1 MSDFSSRLDEV
12 GRSTD
17 EPTLRL
23 GRLPSPSTGSS
34 IKSLFSNLQDFLTER
49 PIKVQPGAR
58 TAFGMPGF
66 GDDFGGNLKEFFRAA
81 PRGPVN
87 SDLLVDWNEGAG
99 FWQNLR
105 DWISPPKLPPLQT
118 TSQPVAVP
126 EIWSKNP
133 QFTRV
138 QALSVAF
145 HVVLVWC
152 SWLFRCL
159 PALMSPP
166 ITQAKNYLLAPL
178 DDVSK
183 YLPKLAPA
191 AKKAGGGGGQHD
203 LQPVAKGRLPKF
215 SWTQLARPVVKP
227 PENPEIAVQ
236 PTVLGNPLINLP
248 NINALTWGDPNSKN
262 SGDSMGQ
269 GHGNGVGNGNGNGV
283 GPGQGYNT
291 GGGVPNAGTGG
302 YGSPVCLYC
311 PNAQFSDEAVKVK
324 VQGIVELI
332 ATVTP
337 DGRVTDIHVA
347 KGLGFGLDEKAVET
361 VRTWHLTPA
370 RGPDGKPAAVRTAIE
385 VTFQLL

>member
-12 GRSTD
+12 GRSTS

-23 GRLPSPSTGSS
+23 GRLKSTSHQSS
-34 IKSLFSNLQDFLTER
+34 VVSLFSNLRDFLFER
-49 PIKVQPGAR
+49 PVKVSPGAPD
-58 TAFGMPGF
+58 AFGMPGF
-66 GDDFGGNLKEFFRAA
+66 GAGIGENLKEFFHSG
-81 PRGPVN
+81 PRGNVR
-87 SDLLVDWNEGAG
+87 SDLLVDWKEDGG

-105 DWISPPKLPPLQT
+105 DLVAPKKLPPLQT
-118 TSQPVAVP
+118 TSKPIPVP

-145 HVVLVWC
+145 HIVVLVILVFPILAHFMPPP
-152 SWLFRCL
+152 S
-159 PALMSPP
+159 AL
-166 ITQAKNYLLAPL
+166 AKSYLATPL

-203 LQPVAKGRLPKF
+203 LTPASKGRLPKF
-215 SWTQLARPVVKP
+215 AWTQLARPMVKP
-227 PENPEIAVQ
+227 PDHPEIAVQ
-236 PTVLGNPLINLP
+236 PTVLGNPAINLP
-248 NINALTWGDPNSKN
+248 NINALNWGDPNSKTN
-262 SGDSMGQ
+262 GDSMGQ

-291 GGGVPNAGTGG
+291 GGGVPYAGTGG
-302 YGSPVCLYC
+302 YGSPVCAYC
-311 PNAQFSDEAVKVK
+311 PTPQFSDDAVKVK
-324 VQGIVELI
+324 VQGIVELV
-332 ATVTP
+332 ATITA

-361 VRTWHLTPA
+361 VRSWHLIPA
-370 RGPDGKPAAVRTAIE
+370 RGPDGKPAAVRQSIE
-385 VTFQLL
+385 VTFNLL